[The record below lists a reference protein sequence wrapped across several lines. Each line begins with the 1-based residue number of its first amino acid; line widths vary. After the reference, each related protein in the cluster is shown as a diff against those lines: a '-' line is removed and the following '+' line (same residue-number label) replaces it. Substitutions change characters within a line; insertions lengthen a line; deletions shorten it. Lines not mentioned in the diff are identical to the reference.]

1 MEGRHSLH
9 CAVCQHQCSNQQYL
23 EAQKEPFIKQI
34 PLDAVALFYCNH
46 NLMILRLL
54 ENVTAKKKQTTNNM
68 MVLTLSGKLLL
79 FHNKAASAN
88 NTAQLHFP
96 CCTTTAEYS
105 SPGMQLGSFLLNFTY
120 ITLQVSL
127 WCSQTQTF
135 C

>member
-54 ENVTAKKKQTTNNM
+54 ENVTAKKKQTTNNT

-88 NTAQLHFP
+88 NTVSSIALSLLHYY
-96 CCTTTAEYS
+96 CRV
-105 SPGMQLGSFLLNFTY
+105 FLPWDATG
-120 ITLQVSL
+120 
-127 WCSQTQTF
+127 
-135 C
+135 